1 MTEPGDPLMIVV
13 GGGAIALST
22 TEELCALQGHRVVVL
37 WRRDP
42 DFTRAVE
49 GIGAVHIAAARPDS
63 TEALDRAG
71 VRHAVTILAL
81 SPDDQ
86 LNLHAALL
94 ARDANPRIRIVLR
107 QFNRTLAHKIEQNLP
122 DCSVLS
128 LAWHSAATYAAAG
141 IDPSCFRGLQ
151 FPERDGPLTGFAT
164 RVAESCGV
172 GGETVGDAER
182 VLGVRVLAVDGNTA
196 LARDILLAGR
206 AELVVYGNVGG
217 LQSSAASRTATRT
230 HQALSRRLRS
240 LLHRGRHHPPR
251 LNPILFRL
259 ALAALVVFLV
269 GIWYFHAAFKGA
281 WLDAV
286 YFVVAT
292 MTTTGYGDL
301 TPDRS
306 NPVEIVFAMLLMLAG
321 TIITGLFIAFGAS
334 LLTRVHWVSMQGLRP
349 VHRRGHIVVC
359 GAGSIGSEVIDLLLA
374 LGKHLV
380 VVEIAPDTAIVEK
393 AREQRF
399 DLLTGDASRDA
410 TLDLCNLNAA
420 HGLIALTNVDT
431 LNLEIALGA
440 RARNPTMPIVLRI
453 AEASFAQSI
462 ARHFEFETTYSAAAL
477 AAPAFVGL
485 SRFPGSRGRVAFAG
499 QEFAVGEVVIAEA
512 GRPIVPRDVILLA
525 VSRQGD
531 FAIADDFAELVPG
544 DRALV
549 IVPLAPFKE
558 GKDTLAAAAERFLLG
573 E

>member
-1 MTEPGDPLMIVV
+1 MAAPGDPVMIVV
-13 GGGAIALST
+13 GGGAIALGT
-22 TEELCALQGHRVVVL
+22 TQELCALQGHRVVVL

-42 DFTRAVE
+42 DFSRAVE
-49 GIGAVHIAAARPDS
+49 NIGAVHIAVARPDS
-63 TEALDRAG
+63 AEALDRAG

-94 ARDANPRIRIVLR
+94 ARDANPCIRIVLR

-122 DCSVLS
+122 NCSVLS
-128 LAWHSAATYAAAG
+128 LAWHSAATYAAAAA
-141 IDPSCFRGLQ
+141 DPSCFRGLQ
-151 FPERDGPLTGFAT
+151 FPEPDGPLTGFTT
-164 RVAESCGV
+164 RIAESCGV
-172 GGETVGDAER
+172 GGETVASAER
-182 VLGVRVLAVDGNTA
+182 VLGARILAVDGKTD
-196 LARDILLAGR
+196 LARDTILAGR
-206 AELVVYGNVGG
+206 AELVVYGDVAG
-217 LQSSAASRTATRT
+217 LQGSTPRRSATRS
-230 HQALSRRLRS
+230 HPALGRRLRS
-240 LLHRGRHHPPR
+240 LLYRSRRQPPR
-251 LNPILFRL
+251 LNPILVRL
-259 ALAALVVFLV
+259 ALAALVVFLL
-269 GIWYFHAAFKGA
+269 GTWYFHAVFKGS
-281 WLDAV
+281 WLDAI

-292 MTTTGYGDL
+292 VTTTGYGDL
-301 TPDRS
+301 TPDR
-306 NPVEIVFAMLLMLAG
+306 NHPIEIVAAMLLMLSG

-334 LLTRVHWVSMQGLRP
+334 LLTRVHWVRMQGLRP
-349 VHRRGHIVVC
+349 VHRRGHIGVC
-359 GAGSIGSEVIDLLLA
+359 GAGSIGGEVIELLLA

-380 VVEIAPDTAIVEK
+380 VVEVSPDTAIVEK

-410 TLDLCNLNAA
+410 TLDLCNLKAA

-499 QEFAVGEVVIAEA
+499 QEFAVGEVGIAEDGA
-512 GRPIVPRDVILLA
+512 PPWPRDAVLLA
-525 VSRQGD
+525 VSRRGD
-531 FAIADDFAELVPG
+531 FAIADDFAELGPG

-549 IVPLAPFKE
+549 IVPLAPFRE
-558 GKDTLAAAAERFLLG
+558 GKDTLAAAAARYLPRG
-573 E
+573 